1 MQQPNYSSR
10 LIDEYE
16 DRKPQYQAQAQT
28 PGYRPPHLALPRF
41 STPHSRPGSR
51 GPMMDPNE
59 SFMSG
64 AGGNQ
69 SFFGGGSSTQGA
81 SQWSEERIQQLQARL
96 ARKLG
101 PEYVTQRPGPGG
113 GPKLSYIEGWKVINL
128 ANEVFGFN
136 GWSSSIVSLRT
147 DFIDEKEGGR
157 VSVNVT
163 AIIRI
168 TLQDGCSHE
177 DVGCGQGE
185 NIRGKAAALDKA
197 QKEAVTDA
205 TKRALRTFGNVLGNC
220 LYDKEYTKE
229 VVKMKVPPAKFN
241 QDNLE
246 RRPEFTPAGAQASAQ
261 AQAGPS
267 SRPAI
272 PVQTANIPSRP
283 IVPLGQLNQQQPPQ
297 HLQQNQQPREIPVV
311 APGTPLRSVN
321 DQSGDVFMDESF
333 DAEFLD
339 IGSDS
344 FMDQIDEQSFQ
355 ADQGASNGLSRSTN
369 NAQVTSNALAGPS
382 RLGQTSTVPTYQ
394 HRHRPDMSA
403 GDSIT
408 SRPTEQAQPRSQ
420 ERVISGGIA
429 QGNVNSNSK
438 PNSGSTKEG
447 NVSASSSNTLPE
459 VPKPRSVGGFTNT
472 VSAANTSSESNN
484 PNAQKD
490 AAAARRLAMA
500 SAFNTDS
507 SSAAA
512 STSTSNFAPP
522 IRAESPRIPS
532 GGIDDV
538 AAKAINKARAEGHHL
553 RLNENGYNEQGENVV
568 YGGFASARG
577 VKRGGGEG
585 VGDRLS
591 ASPTKPSSGGPG
603 PGSYQGHQGPVGG
616 FGRSGPRMALSE
628 LNVDAG
634 RGHGLG
640 PSELRGGSDDWAS
653 KRSRIG

>member
-10 LIDEYE
+10 LIEEYE
-16 DRKPQYQAQAQT
+16 DRKPRYQAQT
-28 PGYRPPHLALPRF
+28 PGFRPPHLALPRF

-51 GPMMDPNE
+51 GLMVDPNE
-59 SFMSG
+59 SFMSEVGGGGGG
-64 AGGNQ
+64 AGNQ
-69 SFFGGGSSTQGA
+69 SYFGSTQGV
-81 SQWSEERIQQLQARL
+81 SSWSEERVQQLQARL

-246 RRPEFTPAGAQASAQ
+246 RRPEFTPAGAPN
-261 AQAGPS
+261 QAGPS

-272 PVQTANIPSRP
+272 PVQTANIPPRT
-283 IVPLGQLNQQQPPQ
+283 IVPLGQPQQP
-297 HLQQNQQPREIPVV
+297 PREIPIV
-311 APGTPLRSVN
+311 APGTPLRSIN
-321 DQSGDVFMDESF
+321 DLPGDVFMDESF
-333 DAEFLD
+333 DAEFID
-339 IGSDS
+339 MGSDS
-344 FMDQIDEQSFQ
+344 FLDQIDEQSLQ
-355 ADQGASNGLSRSTN
+355 VDKAAPGGPSRVASNAQLAQ
-369 NAQVTSNALAGPS
+369 NAQAGPS
-382 RLGQTSTVPTYQ
+382 RLGQINTVPTYQ
-394 HRHRPDMSA
+394 HRHRPEMPSGDM
-403 GDSIT
+403 T
-408 SRPTEQAQPRSQ
+408 SRQADPRSTHLQ
-420 ERVISGGIA
+420 EVAGSGPHA
-429 QGNVNSNSK
+429 QGNVNPK
-438 PNSGSTKEG
+438 PNSGSSNQGNTSAPSSYTLPDAPKSG
-447 NVSASSSNTLPE
+447 NVGALSNAGTNMKFEPNNAS
-459 VPKPRSVGGFTNT
+459 
-472 VSAANTSSESNN
+472 
-484 PNAQKD
+484 KD

-500 SAFNTDS
+500 SAFSNDTNNN
-507 SSAAA
+507 A
-512 STSTSNFAPP
+512 SVTSHTAPP
-522 IRAESPRIPS
+522 IRAESPHIPS
-532 GGIDDV
+532 GGIDAV
-538 AAKAINKARAEGHHL
+538 AAKAMNKARAEGHNL
-553 RLNENGYNEQGENVV
+553 RLNESGYNEQGENVV

-577 VKRGGGEG
+577 IKRGGNDATGE
-585 VGDRLS
+585 RFS
-591 ASPTKPSSGGPG
+591 ASPTKPSSNGQSL
-603 PGSYQGHQGPVGG
+603 GSNQNHQGLVGG
-616 FGRSGPRMALSE
+616 FNRQGPRMALGE
-628 LNVDAG
+628 LNVD
-634 RGHGLG
+634 GHG
-640 PSELRGGSDDWAS
+640 PAGSGIRSGNDDS
-653 KRSRIG
+653 TFKRSRIS